1 LATADMS
8 TKGKIAVVLGIV
20 ALVSFLFVIG
30 LGDRG
35 AVDFYQLHLR
45 KVRLQESNLELQKKN
60 RDLYRKIQR
69 LKSDLDYVESIART
83 ELGMVGKGELVY
95 QFRKQANE
103 KP

>member
-1 LATADMS
+1 MKTLFARALEFEMP
-8 TKGKIAVVLGIV
+8 ALGMTDHGNI
-20 ALVSFLFVIG
+20 F
-30 LGDRG
+30 G